1 MAKIKRKFI
10 EGFREKLKKTDP
22 KKSVRKVG
30 KFQAAVYAR
39 NLEEAI
45 KEDRERSRFTPEY
58 TPFQKKM
65 MESRRPKKRRTGA
78 KIAASLAG
86 NARTAE
92 LYSNK
97 DVINRKKE
105 SFWARVKIYN
115 FFAFGDL
122 WRPYRYQK
130 QGYPVL
136 VKISS
141 RGPGWHKYIWKQ
153 YHFFASRTET
163 RTWQLYEKYTGVPVC
178 TSETIDGCIREFK
191 QLLDQ
196 HAKYMKEDKT
206 AKSFDAQII
215 AYGDVESLP
224 ETSATDAERMLAKKA
239 VEERRNRIIRKIEKE
254 HRIGKL
260 DKLSDPSLT
269 REI

>member
-22 KKSVRKVG
+22 KKAVQKVG

-39 NLEEAI
+39 NLEEAY
-45 KEDRERSRFTPEY
+45 KEDRQRDRWSPEY
-58 TPFQKKM
+58 TPFQQKM
-65 MESRRPKKRRTGA
+65 MESRWPKKRRTGA
-78 KIAASLAG
+78 KLASSLAG
-86 NARTAE
+86 NARRVE
-92 LYSNK
+92 LANT

-141 RGPGWHKYIWKQ
+141 RGRGWNKYVWKQ
-153 YHFFASRTET
+153 YHFFAARTET
-163 RTWQLYEKYTGVPVC
+163 RSWELFEKYTGVPVC
-178 TSETIDGCIREFK
+178 TSDTIDGCIREFK
-191 QLLDQ
+191 KQLAD
-196 HAKYMKEDKT
+196 HAKYMKEDKA
-206 AKSFDAQII
+206 AKSFDEQIT

-224 ETSATDAERMLAKKA
+224 ETNATDAERMLAKKV

-260 DKLSDPSLT
+260 DKLSDPTLT